1 MMKNYFRVLMIA
13 VLGLACSFKN
23 ERVVDDL
30 AGSGANSPKH
40 DAWSALLKA
49 NVTSIGNVDYQG
61 ISGDERFEQ
70 YLNLLM
76 SSHPDDTW
84 TKNERMAF
92 WINAYNAFTVKLIND
107 NWPVKSIKDISNPW
121 GKSFIQIE
129 NATYS
134 LEDIEHK
141 ILRKKFDDP
150 RIHFAINCASV
161 SCPKLQNYAFIDVK
175 LNAQLEESAVE
186 FMNDPV
192 RNVVTK
198 DNAQISKIFDWF
210 KGDFTKN
217 GSLKAYINKYSKIK
231 VSEEGKL
238 SYMDY
243 NWKLNK

>member
-107 NWPVKSIKDISNPW
+107 N
-121 GKSFIQIE
+121 
-129 NATYS
+129 
-134 LEDIEHK
+134 
-141 ILRKKFDDP
+141 
-150 RIHFAINCASV
+150 
-161 SCPKLQNYAFIDVK
+161 
-175 LNAQLEESAVE
+175 
-186 FMNDPV
+186 
-192 RNVVTK
+192 
-198 DNAQISKIFDWF
+198 
-210 KGDFTKN
+210 
-217 GSLKAYINKYSKIK
+217 
-231 VSEEGKL
+231 
-238 SYMDY
+238 
-243 NWKLNK
+243 